1 MEVSDIRYARV
12 DGTRIAYQEF
22 GAGERV
28 VYIPPIVS
36 HIEMK
41 WEHEFHRRI
50 LDHMGAH
57 LRVVHFDKRG
67 IGLSDRLDE
76 KPDVESRI
84 TDIAAV
90 MDAVGWTRPTSSAC
104 PRGPTWRCC
113 SPRTIRSV
121 WRRSWS

>member
-1 MEVSDIRYARV
+1 MEVSDIRYARVDGTRIAYQEFGDARV

-67 IGLSDRLDE
+67 IGLSDRLDDT
-76 KPDVESRI
+76 PDVESRI
-84 TDIAAV
+84 TDIAA
-90 MDAVGWTRPTSSAC
+90 DNISFLG
-104 PRGPTWRCC
+104 
-113 SPRTIRSV
+113 
-121 WRRSWS
+121 